1 MRIRRALLSVTDK
14 SGLSEL
20 AEFLRAEGVELIA
33 SGGTRRHLE
42 SAGIPCLELAAYT
55 GSPECLEG
63 RVKTLHP
70 KIFGGILADPEVH
83 AAELARMD
91 LPLIDLLV
99 VNLYRFREAV
109 AGAGGERA
117 VIEAIDIGGPSLLRA
132 GAKNHR
138 RVTVLCRPGDY
149 QEFMAAWRAGD
160 GDPGL
165 AFRRRMAAAAFGH
178 TRDYDRDIAGYFGEG
193 GAGAPDLPAIGRVIQ
208 KLRYGENPHQGGA
221 LHAWLAQEPPFAQLG
236 GAELSYNNFL
246 DLAAALD
253 LLLDLTEPAAVVI
266 KHGNPCGVA
275 CGENALALAWEGD
288 PVSAYGSVVA
298 LNRPAAAADA
308 AFLADKFVELFAA
321 PAYAAEARARLAAK
335 KKLRLLAVPSLDAWQ
350 AAWRLRSIGPLV
362 LIQDQDTGFAP
373 PEAWRHAA
381 GPAADASTLRELD
394 RAWRVVKHVKSNA
407 IVVWKGSQL
416 LGAGAG
422 QTSRVDSCR
431 IAVSKAREHGHEVAG
446 AVAASDAFFP
456 FPDGLELLA
465 AAGVKAVAQPGGS
478 LRDEAVIAR
487 AQELGVTLM
496 LTGRR
501 HFRH

>member
-1 MRIRRALLSVTDK
+1 
-14 SGLSEL
+14 
-20 AEFLRAEGVELIA
+20 
-33 SGGTRRHLE
+33 
-42 SAGIPCLELAAYT
+42 
-55 GSPECLEG
+55 
-63 RVKTLHP
+63 
-70 KIFGGILADPEVH
+70 
-83 AAELARMD
+83 
-91 LPLIDLLV
+91 
-99 VNLYRFREAV
+99 
-109 AGAGGERA
+109 
-117 VIEAIDIGGPSLLRA
+117 
-132 GAKNHR
+132 
-138 RVTVLCRPGDY
+138 
-149 QEFMAAWRAGD
+149 
-160 GDPGL
+160 
-165 AFRRRMAAAAFGH
+165 MAAAAFGH

-236 GAELSYNNFL
+236 GAELSYNNLL

-407 IVVWKGSQL
+407 IVVWKDCQL